1 VISGPGQ
8 ICFAG
13 QIPAV
18 YGLPVM
24 TIRHMKNFF
33 EPDSIAVIG
42 ASERPMSLGGAVL
55 KNLVAA
61 GFEGELLP
69 VNPHGG
75 KKILGLRRFRDIP
88 SLPATPDL
96 AIICTSPARI
106 PGVVDELG
114 KIGVHA
120 VLIVMGGLSLPTVG
134 IKDFLGNV
142 LSLPSSLLAL
152 KLAGGKTLKDMT
164 WDAAREYDMRILGPN
179 CIGTIVPRK
188 NLNASYA
195 HCMVSGGDVA
205 FVGQS
210 AAVALAIVD
219 WARGRELGFSH
230 LTTVGDSLDIDI
242 ADVVEYLA
250 EDVQTRAILV
260 HIEQLT
266 SGNRLVSALRAAARN
281 KLVIAMKSRRVAQA
295 HPSAVPTAPNLADD
309 DAVYDAVFRR
319 TGVLRVERSDELY
332 NALETLTRMHR
343 LHGDRLAI
351 ISNGPGPA
359 MLATD
364 HLVRKGGHLA
374 EFSGES
380 AEALENCLPHI
391 SSASNPVDISVA
403 ATPGQFSRVLQVV
416 AADAGVDAVLVVHVP
431 TLIAPARE
439 TAEVL
444 APHLRDMD
452 KPVLTSWMGY
462 ETALEA
468 REIFDSA
475 GISTYP
481 TPEQAVDAFI
491 HLVKHSRNQ
500 ALLDQVPRPLSGP
513 ATQDVDTAA
522 VWALV
527 SQAQHD
533 GRTGLDREETR
544 QVMTMAGIP
553 LREASKK
560 AILKLRGLA
569 LAMGI
574 TRDPVFGPVLYFG
587 SGEDPHSPVAERQV
601 ALPPLNLNLAN
612 MLIDSSLI
620 GRALSEFNDQAD
632 SIRQSLAE
640 MLVRLGQL
648 AAGVSG
654 IAELHITPLV
664 VNEQGVHVLGVQTVL
679 GERCATAIIPYP
691 AELEET
697 ATLAG
702 SGRTVELRP
711 IRGEDAP
718 AHAAFSGRLSPEAIR
733 YRFFSPRSTITP
745 HQLAQFTQID
755 YAREMAFIASVK
767 NADGQ
772 EQTLGVV
779 RTWTD
784 PDNISAE
791 FAILVEDSMRG
802 EGLGSL
808 LMQKMINYTRQRG
821 TLEIRGTVLPGNGPM
836 LGLASKLG
844 FSTRYSQEQEAEV
857 VSLRLNEPAD
867 DWRLERIKE
876 EKR

>member
-1 VISGPGQ
+1 
-8 ICFAG
+8 
-13 QIPAV
+13 
-18 YGLPVM
+18 M
-24 TIRHMKNFF
+24 TTRHMKNFF

-55 KNLVAA
+55 KNLLDA
-61 GFEGELLP
+61 GFEGRLLP

-75 KKILGLRRFRDIP
+75 KKILGLKRYRDIP

-114 KIGVHA
+114 KKGVHA

-142 LSLPSSLLAL
+142 LSLPNSLLAL

-164 WDAAREYDMRILGPN
+164 WDAAREFDMRILGPN

-188 NLNASYA
+188 HLNASYA
-195 HCMVSGGDVA
+195 HGMVSGGDVA

-219 WARGRELGFSH
+219 WARGRDLGFSH

-242 ADVVEYLA
+242 ADVIEYLA
-250 EDVQTRAILV
+250 EDIQTRAILV
-260 HIEQLT
+260 HIEELT
-266 SGNRLVSALRAAARN
+266 TGGRLVSALRAAARN
-281 KLVIAMKSRRVAQA
+281 KLVIAMKSRRVPQAQ
-295 HPSAVPTAPNLADD
+295 PLPVPTAPNLAND
-309 DAVYDAVFRR
+309 DAVFDAVFRR

-364 HLVRKGGHLA
+364 HLVRSGGCLA
-374 EFSGES
+374 AFSSETEAELEDCLLHVS
-380 AEALENCLPHI
+380 AAI
-391 SSASNPVDISVA
+391 NPVDISVA
-403 ATPGQFSRVLQVV
+403 ANPGQFSRVLQVV
-416 AADAGVDAVLVVHVP
+416 AADEGVDAILVIHVP
-431 TLIAPARE
+431 TLIAPARK
-439 TAEVL
+439 TAEALVPCL
-444 APHLRDMD
+444 LDID
-452 KPVLTSWMGY
+452 KPVLTSWMGH
-462 ETALEA
+462 ETAQEA
-468 REIFDSA
+468 RDVFDSS

-481 TPEQAVDAFI
+481 TVEQAVDAFI
-491 HLVKHSRNQ
+491 HLVRHFRNQ
-500 ALLDQVPRPLSGP
+500 ALLDQVPRPMSNLVARGI
-513 ATQDVDTAA
+513 DAA
-522 VWALV
+522 AAWVLV
-527 SQAQHD
+527 SQAQYD
-533 GRTGLDREETR
+533 GRKSLNREETR
-544 QVMTMAGIP
+544 QVMALAGIP

-560 AILKLRGLA
+560 DILKLRGLT

-587 SGEDPHSPVAERQV
+587 SGENPHSPVAERQV
-601 ALPPLNLNLAN
+601 GLPPLNLNLAN
-612 MLIDSSLI
+612 MVIDSSFA
-620 GRALSEFNDQAD
+620 GQALGEFNDQAD
-632 SIRQSLAE
+632 TIRESLAE
-640 MLVRLGQL
+640 ILVRLGQL
-648 AAGVSG
+648 AAEVSG
-654 IAELHITPLV
+654 IAELEIAPLV
-664 VNEQGVHVLGVQTVL
+664 VNEDGVHVLGVRTEL
-679 GERCATAIIPYP
+679 GERCETAIIPYP

-697 ATLAG
+697 TTLPR

-733 YRFFSPRSTITP
+733 YRFFSPRSTFTQ

-755 YAREMAFIASVK
+755 YAREMAFIASSK
-767 NADGQ
+767 NAEGED
-772 EQTLGVV
+772 QTLGVV

-791 FAILVEDSMRG
+791 FAILIEDSMRG
-802 EGLGSL
+802 EGLGSM
-808 LMQKMINYTRQRG
+808 LMQKMIDYTRQRG
-821 TLEIRGTVLPGNGPM
+821 TLEIRGTVLPDNRPM
-836 LGLASKLG
+836 LRLASKLG
-844 FSTRYSQEQEAEV
+844 FSKRYSQEQEAEV
-857 VSLRLNEPAD
+857 VSLRLNDPAD
-867 DWRLERIKE
+867 DWQLERIKAE
-876 EKR
+876 ER

>member
-1 VISGPGQ
+1 
-8 ICFAG
+8 
-13 QIPAV
+13 
-18 YGLPVM
+18 M

-33 EPDSIAVIG
+33 EPDSVAVIG
-42 ASERPMSLGGAVL
+42 ASERPLSLGGAVL
-55 KNLVAA
+55 NNLLDA
-61 GFEGELLP
+61 GFEGLLLP
-69 VNPHGG
+69 VNPRGG
-75 KKILGLRRFRDIP
+75 KEILGVKRYRDIS
-88 SLPATPDL
+88 SLPTAPDL

-114 KIGVHA
+114 KNGVHA

-142 LSLPSSLLAL
+142 LNLPNSLLAL
-152 KLAGGKTLKDMT
+152 QLAGGTTLKDMT
-164 WDAAREYDMRILGPN
+164 WDAARAYDMRILGPN
-179 CIGTIVPRK
+179 CIGTMVPRK
-188 NLNASYA
+188 HLNASYA
-195 HCMVSGGDVA
+195 HSMVAGGDVA

-242 ADVVEYLA
+242 ADVIEYLA
-250 EDVQTRAILV
+250 EDAPTRAILV

-266 SGNRLVSALRAAARN
+266 SGGRLVSALRAAARN
-281 KLVIAMKSRRVAQA
+281 KLVIAMKSRRVQQA
-295 HPSAVPTAPNLADD
+295 HPSPVPTAPNLAGD
-309 DAVYDAVFRR
+309 DAVFDAVFRR

-332 NALETLTRMHR
+332 NALETLTRMQR

-364 HLVRKGGHLA
+364 HLVRNDGRLA
-374 EFSGES
+374 AFSGATET
-380 AEALENCLPHI
+380 ALEECLPHVP
-391 SSASNPVDISVA
+391 AAVNPVDISVA
-403 ATPGQFSRVLQVV
+403 ANPEQFSRVLQIVT
-416 AADAGVDAVLVVHVP
+416 ADAGVDAVLVIHVP

-439 TAEVL
+439 TAELLVPCL
-444 APHLRDMD
+444 NGMH
-452 KPVLTSWMGY
+452 KPILTSWMGHA
-462 ETALEA
+462 TAQEA
-468 REIFDSA
+468 REVFDSA

-481 TPEQAVDAFI
+481 TAEQAVDAFI
-491 HLVKHSRNQ
+491 HMVRHFRNQ
-500 ALLDQVPRPLSGP
+500 ALMDQVPRPMSGL
-513 ATQDVDTAA
+513 AERGIDAA
-522 VWALV
+522 AAWALV

-533 GRTGLDREETR
+533 GRTSLNRDETR
-544 QVMTMAGIP
+544 QLMALAGIT
-553 LREASKK
+553 LHEASRK
-560 AILKLRGLA
+560 AVVKLRGLS

-587 SGEDPHSPVAERQV
+587 SGENPHGAAAERQV
-601 ALPPLNLNLAN
+601 GLPPLNLNLAHRV
-612 MLIDSSLI
+612 IDSSLA
-620 GRALSEFNDQAD
+620 GRALGEFNDQAD
-632 SIRQSLAE
+632 DTRESLAE

-648 AAGVSG
+648 AAEVSG
-654 IAELHITPLV
+654 IAELAIAPLV
-664 VNEQGVHVLGVQTVL
+664 VNEHGVHVLGVRTEL

-691 AELEET
+691 AELEEST
-697 ATLAG
+697 TLPR

-733 YRFFSPRSTITP
+733 YRFFGPRSTFTQ

-767 NADGQ
+767 NAAGVP
-772 EQTLGVV
+772 QTLGVV

-784 PDNISAE
+784 PDNMRAE

-808 LMQKMINYTRQRG
+808 LMQKMIDYTRRRG
-821 TLEIRGTVLPGNGPM
+821 TLEIRGTVLPDNGPM
-836 LGLASKLG
+836 LRLAKKLG
-844 FSTRYSQEQEAEV
+844 FSRSYSREQQAEV

-867 DWRLERIKE
+867 GWQLEQIKA
-876 EKR
+876 EKQ